1 MADTDSFWKYISW
14 GKLSVKELGVLS
26 FPRVPLSVFFFVFFL
41 QVLAEVRGFTLKK
54 KKSPDLFTFPCIRNK
69 PELEEQT

>member
-54 KKSPDLFTFPCIRNK
+54 KKKVLIYLPFLV
-69 PELEEQT
+69 LEISLS